1 MKYKSVLGIM
11 TGKNKVHYSAD
22 LNRKRVY
29 NLHTI
34 SSEGETDINIITS
47 PITEPIISGS
57 IYGPSQQNVYQTH
70 ISLQYFVNNKR
81 PSFFTITYNEGI
93 SLWTYNGNNLTYS
106 LTQTY
111 YADGRLHRKGGNLN
125 SKRIYIVAGEN
136 DNISYFYNLSA
147 FGTAP
152 VVRSHTTSVSECILK
167 NDKIGV
173 CCDYGGDIIE
183 YDLSDPAY
191 PNVTIASPGSSLES
205 CMITGGGYYLAGDV
219 TGKTWIYDPTGTY
232 KGSITHTNNVLQIA
246 EIRPNLFITV
256 QEDHYYLQNMTNPII
271 PTFIQLPDD
280 GQSYQS
286 VISLRA
292 LHGHFALGGKA
303 SNKGRVQIFYLQN
316 DNTHILKKFK
326 ENIESAGCYIF
337 TINEIYYGT
346 IYFGGILCTEI
357 CYWDYTTQAEAI
369 CWNEL
374 IINQIYGLAPVP

>member
-1 MKYKSVLGIM
+1 MKEESKMHYYYDLLYLTNDLINTESEAETEIR
-11 TGKNKVHYSAD
+11 TISTNKVIAPQP
-22 LNRKRVY
+22 
-29 NLHTI
+29 TI
-34 SSEGETDINIITS
+34 RRSKQKVEELDN
-47 PITEPIISGS
+47 
-57 IYGPSQQNVYQTH
+57 
-70 ISLQYFVNNKR
+70 SLQYLLLPKR
-81 PSFFTITYNEGI
+81 ASFFTFDFLNGITLWEYGI
-93 SLWTYNGNNLTYS
+93 NQQMYIQS
-106 LTQTY
+106 QTIS
-111 YADGRLHRKGGNLN
+111 ANVGRIYKKGGGPN
-125 SKRIYIVAGEN
+125 SEGIYIVAGGMN
-136 DNISYFYNLSA
+136 KKCYLFNLSA

-152 VVRSHTTSVSECILK
+152 VVRSHTTGVSECILK

-374 IINQIYGLAPVP
+374 IINQTYGFAPVP